1 MYRGF
6 KVMPFSTACSTPLS
20 NFEAGLNYK
29 DVDDP
34 AVMVRLCPAVSY
46 YLFLSLCGK
55 WPLVSFDVCTSSFKA
70 VHDPAVMWKLW
81 HAPACVCVERG
92 ALQDRV
98 GSSHSIVYTLTHCRA
113 IHIQPAVPTCKCVCI
128 VLCFQVSFPIVDASG
143 SAAGDALS
151 GSSLV
156 AWTTTPW
163 TLPSNLALCV
173 HPEFDYVQVLGVCVW
188 RGDVWCFLVKGVVQE
203 RAFHGL

>member
-1 MYRGF
+1 
-6 KVMPFSTACSTPLS
+6 VPLLSLTAS
-20 NFEAGLNYK
+20 
-29 DVDDP
+29 
-34 AVMVRLCPAVSY
+34 LCPYVGNGHWLA
-46 YLFLSLCGK
+46 LMFARAALKPCM
-55 WPLVSFDVCTSSFKA
+55 
-70 VHDPAVMWKLW
+70 HDAAVMWKLW
-81 HAPACVCVERG
+81 HAPACVCVEWG

-128 VLCFQVSFPIVDASG
+128 VFCFQVSFPIVDASG
-143 SAAGDALS
+143 SAAGDALT

-173 HPEFDYVQVLGVCVW
+173 HPEFDYVQVLGVCVG
-188 RGDVWCFLVKGVVQE
+188 RGMSGV
-203 RAFHGL
+203 FW